1 MKLVIT
7 AALFCHLLL
16 APRLVTSQLPPND
29 AAPAPVAQPPVAQQ
43 EEPPA
48 AVSVPGP
55 PGAPIVTIRARSQE
69 KAGDLYTLRGEV
81 EIDYKE
87 MVLRADEVTYN
98 AATGQITATGHLVM
112 DGGPHDEHVEASH
125 GGYNLNTESGK
136 LYDVAG
142 TTGATFRGHTVTLTS
157 SNPFAFSGAVVE
169 KRGPDLYIIEHG
181 TVTSCELPNPKW
193 TFSAARIVINVS
205 GSARIYNSAF
215 RVKKVPVFW
224 FPFASHPAQKL
235 GRQSGFLVPSGG
247 TSSRKGIIL
256 GESIYWA
263 INRSMDATL
272 GAAYFSQRG
281 WAQTGEF
288 RAKPSDSSYVTA
300 SYYGVLDR
308 GIGSPPQDQGGQDI
322 HVNAYGIFPHDV
334 RGVAVANYLSSL
346 TFREAFG
353 ESFTQ
358 AVNSEAKTIGFLS
371 KNYNGYAFDFMVAR
385 YQNFQS
391 TTPGDVISILHTPSG
406 EVSSVDRRLGPT
418 PFTLSFDL
426 ALEGVSRRTPTFKSG
441 DVVGR
446 FDLAPTLALPLH
458 LGGWSF
464 RPEATLRETYYTE
477 RLPGGSPTPDISR
490 FAIEGTFEVRP
501 PALSRIYQLKSG
513 RSFKHVIE
521 PRVIYRYVSGVDNF
535 AAIIR
540 FDERDILSDTHEV
553 EYGVINRLYTKSA
566 DGDCEEPAPPPPAAP
581 LVGQAPP
588 PPPSETPANPPACGP
603 RVRELLSWEV
613 AQKYFID
620 PNFGN
625 SVVPGTRNVFTTT
638 VDFTGMAFLTGPR
651 RFSPVLSKLRIQTS
665 AHTDLDWHLD
675 YDPVAGRINSS
686 FAFFNYH
693 FGNWFLGGAQAFLQT
708 PLETSGSGASAATKF
723 NQFRILAGYGHPNK
737 RGLNVAANIGFDSN
751 LQFLQYG
758 AFQWSYNWDCCG
770 FSMEYRRFALGSVRN
785 ENQYRF
791 AFTLANIGTF
801 GNMRRQERL
810 F

>member
-1 MKLVIT
+1 VAGPPT
-7 AALFCHLLL
+7 AA
-16 APRLVTSQLPPND
+16 SDQ
-29 AAPAPVAQPPVAQQ
+29 PAPPQAP
-43 EEPPA
+43 PPA
-48 AVSVPGP
+48 VAVPGP
-55 PGAPIVTIRARSQE
+55 PGAPIATIRARSQE

-98 AATGQITATGHLVM
+98 AATGQVTATGHLVM
-112 DGGPHDEHVEASH
+112 EGGPHDEHIEASH
-125 GGYNLNTESGK
+125 GEYNLDSESGK
-136 LYDVAG
+136 LYDVVG
-142 TTGATFRGHTVTLTS
+142 TTGARFRGRTVALTS

-169 KRGPDLYIIEHG
+169 KRGPDLYIVEHG
-181 TVTSCELPNPKW
+181 TVTSCELPSPKW
-193 TFSAARIVINVS
+193 TFSASRIVVNVS
-205 GSARIYNSAF
+205 GSAHIYNSAF

-247 TSSRKGIIL
+247 TSSRKGIIV

-288 RAKPSDSSYVTA
+288 RAKPSDTSYISA

-322 HVNAYGIFPHDV
+322 HVNAYGIFPHDI
-334 RGVAVANYLSSL
+334 RGVVSANYLSSL

-371 KNYNGYAFDFMVAR
+371 KNYDGYSFNLMAAR

-391 TTPGDVISILHTPSG
+391 TAPGDVISILHTPSG
-406 EVSSVDRRLGPT
+406 ELSSVDRRIGST
-418 PFTLSFDL
+418 PLTWSFD
-426 ALEGVSRRTPTFKSG
+426 AAAEGVHRSTPTFKSD

-446 FDLAPTLALPLH
+446 FDLQPTLALPLH
-458 LGGWSF
+458 AGGWSF

-477 RLPGGSPTPDISR
+477 RVPGGNPTPNINR
-490 FAIEGTFEVRP
+490 FAIEGSFELRP
-501 PALSRIYQLKSG
+501 PSLSRIYQLKSG
-513 RSFKHVIE
+513 RSYKHVIE

-535 AAIIR
+535 TAILR

-553 EYGVINRLYTKSA
+553 EYGVVNRLYTKSA
-566 DGDCEEPAPPPPAAP
+566 PADCEEPVPAPAAAGP
-581 LVGQAPP
+581 LLGQAAPP
-588 PPPSETPANPPACGP
+588 PPPAEEAAPPACGS
-603 RVRELLSWEV
+603 RVRELLTWEI

-651 RFSPVLSKLRIQTS
+651 RFSPVLSKLRLQTS

-708 PLETSGSGASAATKF
+708 PLETSGSGASAASKF

-737 RGLNVAANIGFDSN
+737 RGLNAAANIGFDSN

-770 FSMEYRRFALGSVRN
+770 VSMEYRRFALGSVRN

-801 GNMRRQERL
+801 GNMKRQERL